1 MMKPLSF
8 AKEAGDQTQNNHN
21 NHVHDDI

>member
-1 MMKPLSF
+1 MKPLSF